1 MNFKVLINGIDYTK
15 YVPIPFD
22 IQNALDESLDIG
34 FIRLLYLEREKPF
47 SPFDTILIEIKDNL
61 ENSQEFSF
69 FIATDVV
76 TEIISSNK
84 FNHELSLIEQTKWL
98 ERFTG
103 IVKTN
108 TTSLYKDLKSAEQY
122 IPIMLKNTAG
132 NIEVPFS
139 WLNEEKTTEVLD
151 NSYHNPYYY
160 VTPQTRTILALPGFD
175 MLTEDLTGSA
185 FPEEQFIK
193 YEVLYKDKVIKTGT
207 NYSGI
212 SNFPI
217 SNNKGKYE
225 IRYYFTMDN
234 QTYYLSIVFGAVE
247 SEKPTQYTINNVIN
261 NLLLT
266 FECLYE
272 DETPRFQLNE
282 TQSVEFEKIEAP
294 DFSLIGTLWECLSQI
309 GNFLH
314 AIPRLQN
321 NVLYFDKLGTSK
333 ETPIDLSNYCSSS
346 SRFDIEQFASAIDS
360 TVDNIVNVDE
370 KAQGSIT
377 APFNNGFKTVRSE
390 TGVVQLTSDN
400 ILIETREPIEEI
412 ISVECGYISDNRY
425 VGDITPYIF
434 ENAEY
439 NALSATGGQFPTS
452 RAYALKYTQGQKNI
466 TGLNFKLPNAVSE
479 VFSRYSIINIIA
491 RKLQI
496 SPSSLANENILK
508 LQFRVKYIPVISAR
522 MKQTKSNL
530 EDIIHISNLDFN
542 QSANK
547 INSFAYGE
555 NMKGTIAKLGNPEL
569 TKVYLLNDLSK
580 IPEVGNL
587 FNDDYYISIVKTEFY
602 KEFCKCEIAL
612 SKNFNRLNE
621 YVGINS
627 QKRFYEISEK
637 QSVDRHIVFE
647 DFCVIGDNYN
657 GDNKSLIN
665 SEGIKKFV
673 NQFLNTTS
681 NNNIDIVKCSGYS
694 DVEHKLETV
703 LLPVNSIGVGNSILF
718 NFHYDDNYSAGN
730 VRELRDNTELQY
742 QVRYTDLLGRVDKL
756 EIDFGVG
763 NSQITN
769 YSTAISEG
777 NNFPIANDN
786 LITSYFSTNG
796 NKLIIKKDNREN
808 IYFTYQLNFIT
819 TDKSFVLGSS
829 LTRKSI
835 FVSTDT
841 NKYKLYVLP
850 NKLNKFERFVDI
862 SNATLISESFTGY
875 TINGNTVSLPAFKST
890 INGKAWVIIDENNEL
905 VIGQNKN
912 INENNEIS
920 AVNFTFTHKII

>member
-1 MNFKVLINGIDYTK
+1 MEFSVTINNVDYTQ
-15 YVPIPFD
+15 YLSMPHN
-22 IQNALDESLDIG
+22 IQTTLDESLDIA
-34 FIRLLYLEREKPF
+34 FIKLNYLEQEKPF
-47 SPFDTILIEIKDNL
+47 APLDNVLITISDIYGNNKEY
-61 ENSQEFSF
+61 SF
-69 FIATDVV
+69 FVSSDIV
-76 TEIISSNK
+76 TEIISLNK
-84 FNHELSLIEQTKWL
+84 FNHEISLIEQTKWF

-108 TTSLYKDLKSAEQY
+108 TTSLYKDFTSAEQY
-122 IPIMLKNTAG
+122 ISIMIKDASG
-132 NIEVPFS
+132 IEIPFS
-139 WLNEEKTTEVLD
+139 WLGEEKTTRVFD
-151 NSYHNPYYY
+151 YSNHNPYYY
-160 VTPQTRTILALPGFD
+160 VTPQTRTILGLPGFD
-175 MLTEDLTGSA
+175 MITEDLTGA
-185 FPEEQFIK
+185 AWPEDRFIK
-193 YEVLYKDKVIKTGT
+193 CEVLYQDKVIKTKT
-207 NYSGI
+207 TYSGSSQFAI
-212 SNFPI
+212 G
-217 SNNKGKYE
+217 NNKGKYE
-225 IRYYFTMDN
+225 IRYYYKEYDQVF
-234 QTYYLSIVFGAVE
+234 YLSIVFGAVD
-247 SEKPTQYTINNVIN
+247 SKKPIQYTINNVIN
-261 NLLLT
+261 NLLST

-272 DETPRFQLNE
+272 DETPRFKLNE
-282 TQSVEFEKIEAP
+282 IQSVEFEKIEAP
-294 DFSLIGTLWECLSQI
+294 DFSLIGTLWECLTQI
-309 GNFLH
+309 GDFLH
-314 AIPRLQN
+314 AIPRLHN
-321 NVLYFDKLGTSK
+321 NILYFDKLGSNI
-333 ETPIDLSNYCSSS
+333 ETVVNLDNYCSSS

-377 APFNNGFKTVRSE
+377 APFNDGFKTVRSE

-412 ISVECGYISDNRY
+412 ISVECGYISGNRY

-496 SPSSLANENILK
+496 KPSSLANENILK

-530 EDIIHISNLDFN
+530 EDIIHVSNLDFN
-542 QSANK
+542 QNANK

-569 TKVYLLNDLSK
+569 TKVYFSNDLSK

-602 KEFCKCEIAL
+602 KEFYKCEIAL

-637 QSVDRHIVFE
+637 QSVDRHIIFE
-647 DFCVIGDNYN
+647 DFCVIGDSYT

-665 SEGIKKFV
+665 SEGIKKFI
-673 NQFLNTTS
+673 NQFLNLTS

-694 DVEHKLETV
+694 EVSHKLETV

-730 VRELRDNTELQY
+730 IREIRDSSELQY

-769 YSTAISEG
+769 YSTAIDEG
-777 NNFPIANDN
+777 NALPISNDN

-819 TDKSFVLGSS
+819 TDKSFVLGPS

-835 FVSTDT
+835 FVSTDIS
-841 NKYKLYVLP
+841 KYKLYILP
-850 NKLNKFERFVDI
+850 NKLNKFERFVDVT
-862 SNATLISESFTGY
+862 NATLISESFTNY
-875 TINGNTVSLPAFKST
+875 TINGNTVLLPGFNST
-890 INGKAWVIIDENNEL
+890 INGKSWAIIDENNEL

-912 INENNEIS
+912 INENETIS
-920 AVNFTFTHKII
+920 AVYFTFTHKII